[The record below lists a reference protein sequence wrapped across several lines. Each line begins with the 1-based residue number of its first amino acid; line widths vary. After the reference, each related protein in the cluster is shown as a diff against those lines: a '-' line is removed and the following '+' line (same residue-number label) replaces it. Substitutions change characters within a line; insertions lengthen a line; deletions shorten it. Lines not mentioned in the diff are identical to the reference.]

1 MMNVKKIAARFCV
14 LVAFAIV
21 ATFPALAGTPQLG
34 VSEAHELAMR
44 GAIVLVDVR
53 TPEEWEKTGV
63 ATSAQAVSMHRPG
76 FFKKIKSLVHGDKTQ
91 AIAVICATG
100 QRSKR
105 VQAMMRKRGYTNIID
120 VSEGMLGSAA
130 GPGWI
135 NSGLPVQDPS

>member
-1 MMNVKKIAARFCV
+1 MVLIAF
-14 LVAFAIV
+14 VA
-21 ATFPALAGTPQLG
+21 ATPLPALSGASQLG
-34 VSEAHELAMR
+34 VYEAHELAMR

-63 ATSAQAVSMHRPG
+63 GTSAQAVSMHQPG

-91 AIAVICATG
+91 AIAIICATG
-100 QRSKR
+100 QRSDR
-105 VQAMMRKRGYTNIID
+105 VQAMMRKRGYTNIIN
-120 VSEGMLGSAA
+120 VSEGMLGNAA